1 MTDEKTPVKK
11 SYMVPAVEQAMR
23 IMQYLANGGSDS
35 KNLTDISHD
44 VGIHSSQAFS
54 ILNTLNEYGF
64 VKKNPNRRGYVLGP
78 ALLTITGKILKNLNL
93 PRSIEPI
100 LFELSR
106 KADALLA
113 LGVISDDKT
122 FVVAQSEGPGLG
134 VSAPI
139 GRSAPISY
147 GAHGKAIAAFLPEHE
162 LEKLLKNKDLFFY
175 GTPDKYDETRLRQDL
190 AQIRLD
196 GFALDLGEMNPHVNA
211 VSSPILNADGQPIGY
226 ITIVGFFSEKDARGF
241 GLLAKDAAKNI
252 SQDTGNMIYWKGL
265 AAKGR

>member
-1 MTDEKTPVKK
+1 MTDDKAQVKK
-11 SYMVPAVEQAMR
+11 TYMVPAVEQAMR
-23 IMQYLANGGSDS
+23 IIQYLANSGSDS
-35 KNLTDISHD
+35 KNLTDISRD

-54 ILNTLNEYGF
+54 ILNTLHEYGF

-78 ALLTITGKILKNLNL
+78 GLLTITGKILKNLNL

-106 KADALLA
+106 KAEALVA

-139 GRSAPISY
+139 GRSASITY
-147 GAHGKAIAAFLPEHE
+147 GSHGKAIAAFLPQNE
-162 LEKLLKNKDLFFY
+162 LDELLKSKELFFY
-175 GTPDKYDETRLRQDL
+175 GSPDKYDESRLRKDL

-196 GFALDLGEMNPHVNA
+196 GFALDLGNMNPRLNA
-211 VSSPILNADGQPIGY
+211 VSAPILDADFKPIGY
-226 ITIVGFFSEKDARGF
+226 ITVVGFFSEKDAGRLGP
-241 GLLAKDAAKNI
+241 LAADVAIKV
-252 SQDTGNMIYWKGL
+252 SQDTGNMIYWKGF
-265 AAKGR
+265 AGK